1 MFWLEAIEKPSKKKE
16 NGCCFL
22 LSWSVTLEKHTFR
35 NIIVNNKAY
44 NIHKLLMNTI
54 SRTIV

>member
-44 NIHKLLMNTI
+44 NIHKWLMNAHK
-54 SRTIV
+54 